1 MLSCTKIA
9 VLLQFPDLELKGA
22 HMKFTGIRRIFSTK
36 NEGQYTTIGAF
47 WDELSDIYGR
57 ENLMGLGCN
66 WTADSI
72 EYVIAL
78 KQGTITGADYEIDL
92 PDKWTEVRGRT
103 KQLGEIYGRIYEDG
117 PLLYEIEEFDEN
129 GSCRIRY
136 CR

>member
-1 MLSCTKIA
+1 M
-9 VLLQFPDLELKGA
+9 FLKGA
-22 HMKFTGIRRIFSTK
+22 HMKFTGIRRTFSTQ
-36 NEGQYTTIGAF
+36 NEEQYTTIGAF

-78 KQGTITGADYEIDL
+78 KQGTIAGADYEIDL

-103 KQLGEIYGRIYEDG
+103 EQLGEIYGRIYEDG

-129 GSCRIRY
+129 GNCRIRY